1 MKHESSHQRTRRPF
15 FKRIGPYMH
24 LLVVLGIAA
33 PMVVYL
39 GIMQTLGW
47 RAPVVG
53 ADGAFSYLAASN
65 GDVILYASPHTKA
78 YFKGIGGNYDVL
90 LEPWQN
96 YFAQRKINF
105 RDVRDEDQLGKYRSG
120 VLILPSSVALSAS
133 ERAVIM
139 AFHAAGGSIL
149 TTWATG
155 TRGGTGDWEGWK
167 FLENLGTLVLGELP
181 PDAETNHLIL
191 TGESPLSHT
200 LPAGQRVFLTKTS
213 EPLLQLKG
221 ASVAARI
228 MNWARIPDK
237 ARANE
242 AAIVYSEP
250 ASGAGRVAS
259 FAFAESVWESHP
271 LTIFPVLDDTLRWL
285 QREPVV
291 VRSAWPH
298 GKLAAQVIEMDTEQG
313 FPNASVFAEL
323 VRTANI
329 PATFYVLTSVG
340 KHFPDVLS
348 TLAHEFEVGYHGDI
362 HTSFK
367 GQPPSVQEQRLKTMQ
382 KEMATAV
389 PNTATMTGFRAPTEG
404 YDATTEQLLQKSG
417 LRHHTADPNR
427 TEGRLPLL
435 VPMENVPP
443 SETLVVLPRTQ
454 RDDINLHW
462 ERLSVE
468 QTTAALIDDADQA
481 FSTGSLGLLSVHSQ
495 NFGTDSPL
503 PKAFPPLLAHLK
515 GYGRPLWMASAGQV
529 ADWWR
534 DRERFKLTS
543 DFAGK
548 RLEFNISILGDQPL
562 RGASL
567 TMMLPKKG
575 MLPSV
580 KSTKIGGPTPLVA
593 KIDDYRAAIVFDV
606 LAPGNYF
613 YQATFEQ

>member
-1 MKHESSHQRTRRPF
+1 MKQKSSHQRARRPF

-24 LLVVLGIAA
+24 LLVILGLAA

-47 RAPVVG
+47 RPPAVG
-53 ADGAFSYLAASN
+53 ADGAFAYLAASN
-65 GDVILYASPHTKA
+65 GDVILYVSPHTRT

-96 YFAQRKINF
+96 YFTQRKIKF
-105 RDVRDEDQLGKYRSG
+105 RNVQDEGQLGKYQSG

-133 ERAVIM
+133 ERSAIM

-155 TRGGTGDWEGWK
+155 TRNGTGDWEGWS
-167 FLENLGTLVLGELP
+167 FLEGLGTQVLGELP
-181 PDAETNHLIL
+181 PDTDSNHLIL

-250 ASGAGRVAS
+250 ATGAGRVAS
-259 FAFAESVWESHP
+259 YSFAESVWESHP

-323 VRTANI
+323 ARAADI

-340 KHFPDVLS
+340 KQFPEILT
-348 TLAHEFEVGYHGDI
+348 TLAREFEVGYHGDI

-367 GQPPSVQEQRLKTMQ
+367 DQPDKVQEQRLKTMQ
-382 KEMATAV
+382 KEMASVV
-389 PNTATMTGFRAPTEG
+389 PKTSSMTGFRAPTEG
-404 YDATTEQLLQKSG
+404 YDTTTELLLQKFG

-427 TEGRLPLL
+427 TNGRLPIL

-462 ERLSVE
+462 ERLTVE
-468 QTTAALIDDADQA
+468 ETAAALIVDADQA

-495 NFGTDSPL
+495 NFGADSPL
-503 PKAFPPLLAHLK
+503 PKALPPLFAHLK
-515 GYGRPLWMASAGQV
+515 SYGRPLWMASAGQV

-580 KSTKIGGPTPLVA
+580 KSTKIGGPAPLVA